1 MTSDID
7 RDVLRARIGEIRDPE
22 LDATLGELGMLGD
35 VELTPTTVRVGIAL
49 TTLGCPARAR
59 FRDEIAAIVDEL
71 APGRSLVVDETELD
85 HAGRARAMQAARAAA
100 QRRAEVPTALAGTD
114 VIAVASGKGGVGKST
129 VAHAVARALAR
140 GGNAVG
146 LLDADIWGFSQPH
159 LTDRRERLAARGT
172 SDRWEIEP
180 ARIEVD
186 DGELRLVSMGLLVD
200 DADEAIMWRGPMLAR
215 ALEHFVAD
223 VAWGQPRALVVDLP
237 PGTGDVP
244 LALARLLPDARVVV
258 VTTPSPLAVEVAVR
272 AGTFARKANLDILGV
287 IENLSWLRCEHGQL
301 IKPFGEGGGA
311 LLSRRLGV
319 PLLATLPIGLDDSDA
334 RGVAAAITREL
345 AARTDHCSARLWAYA
360 RTATTQRE
368 R

>member
-1 MTSDID
+1 MTAGVDID
-7 RDVLRARIGEIRDPE
+7 ELRARIGAIRDPE
-22 LDATLGELGMLGD
+22 LDATLSELGMLGD
-35 VELTPTTVRVGIAL
+35 VTVTATTVRVGIAL

-59 FRDEIAAIVDEL
+59 FRGEIGAIVDEL
-71 APGRSLVVDETELD
+71 APGRSLIVDETELD
-85 HAGRARAMQAARAAA
+85 HAGRARAMRAARAAA
-100 QRRAEVPTALAGTD
+100 QRRAEVPAALLGTD

-129 VAHAVARALAR
+129 VAHALARALTH

-159 LTDRRERLAARGT
+159 LTERRERLVARGT

-200 DADEAIMWRGPMLAR
+200 DADDAIMWRGPMLAR

-223 VAWGQPRALVVDLP
+223 VAWGQPSTLVVDLP

-272 AGTFARKANLDILGV
+272 AGTFARKANLDVLGV
-287 IENLSWLRCEHGQL
+287 IENLSWLRCEHGDL
-301 IKPFGEGGGA
+301 IRPFGEGGGT
-311 LLSRRLGV
+311 LLAQRLGV
-319 PLLATLPIGLDDSDA
+319 PLLATLPIGLVDDDV
-334 RGVAAAITREL
+334 RVVAETITREL
-345 AARTDHCSARLWAYA
+345 AARSDHCSARLWAYA
-360 RTATTQRE
+360 RLAQPQNDR
-368 R
+368 